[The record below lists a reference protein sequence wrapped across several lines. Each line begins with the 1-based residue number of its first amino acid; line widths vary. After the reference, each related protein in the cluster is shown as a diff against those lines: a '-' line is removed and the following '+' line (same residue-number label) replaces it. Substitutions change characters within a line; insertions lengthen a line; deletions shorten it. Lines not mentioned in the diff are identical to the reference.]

1 MVTVNILAK
10 ELLNKLE
17 ASVKRHQGEAIL
29 LSGGL
34 DTSVLAFLMK
44 NLKPIAITA
53 IFEQNP
59 GPDLYYS
66 RRVAEFL
73 GFDHKIKI
81 FKLDEALEAA
91 KNVIN
96 VLKTFDPMEIRNSI
110 TIYIALSYAKKLGL
124 KSIVTGDGG
133 DELFAGYSYMYKM
146 GPQELEKY
154 IKELSEHWFFS
165 AVPLSES
172 LGLKV
177 EQPYTDRE
185 FVEFALKIPPE
196 FKVHEERNRIYGKWI
211 VRKAVE
217 GLLPD
222 EIVWRTKDPIEIG
235 SGSTTLTQIISKM
248 IDNETFEKLKKE
260 IILRDY
266 EQAYYYKLF
275 REIIGSIPKP
285 GPDEK
290 RCPFCGAGV
299 PVNSKYCRTC
309 GAYPI

>member
-1 MVTVNILAK
+1 MITVNILTK

-44 NLKPIAITA
+44 NLKPVAITA
-53 IFEQNP
+53 IFEQNH

-66 RRVAEFL
+66 KRVTEFL

-81 FKLDEALEAA
+81 FKLDEALEAVR
-91 KNVIN
+91 NVIH
-96 VLKTFDPMEIRNSI
+96 VLRTFDPMEIRNSI
-110 TIYIALSYAKKLGL
+110 TIYIALSYAKQLGL

-146 GPQELEKY
+146 KPQELEKY
-154 IKELSEHWFFS
+154 IKELSERWFFS
-165 AVPLSES
+165 AVPLGES
-172 LGLKV
+172 LGLKI
-177 EQPYTDRE
+177 EQPYIDRE
-185 FVEFALKIPPE
+185 FVDFALSIPPE
-196 FKVHEERNRIYGKWI
+196 FKVHEERNSIYGKWI
-211 VRKAVE
+211 VRKAIE

-248 IDNETFEKLKKE
+248 INKEEFEKLGKE

-275 REIIGSIPKP
+275 KEIIGNIPKP
-285 GPDEK
+285 KSNEK
-290 RCPFCGAGV
+290 RCSFCGAGV
-299 PVNSKYCRTC
+299 PADSKYCRTC
-309 GAYPI
+309 GAYPV